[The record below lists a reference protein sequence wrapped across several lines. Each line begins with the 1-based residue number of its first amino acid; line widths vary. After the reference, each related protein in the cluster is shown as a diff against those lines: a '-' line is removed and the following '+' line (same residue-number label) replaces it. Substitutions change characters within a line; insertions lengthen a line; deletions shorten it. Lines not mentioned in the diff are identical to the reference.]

1 MLLTP
6 AAYNL
11 PLVLPGSY
19 FNGRAPLPPSG
30 PWLFP
35 NYSAT
40 YHIHYLR
47 YLYYLCYQD
56 ATGPYPTEISYEE
69 IAKAFSDKGHQCKKK
84 IRKILIG
91 EAPNVPGTYFYNP
104 ATSVTSGGSFYS
116 PIVTALFPA
125 GTVFANR
132 IDFLMACARAGFLL
146 MDLFPYDGGVYPAT
160 PTAYR
165 SAFCG
170 SPQPYTYTIIQRLYD
185 ISCCLEDT
193 FSIAFSLIRIGNPIL
208 SDPTSVA
215 EFNDF
220 LLANRKA
227 LNPAG
232 PLDALR
238 GAPIPGASDYVR
250 VVGKRGPFGPVAGL
264 LTTAGF

>member
-30 PWLFP
+30 PWLYP
-35 NYSAT
+35 NYFAT

-56 ATGPYPTEISYEE
+56 ATGPYPTELSQEE
-69 IAKAFSDKGHQCKKK
+69 IEKSFSRKSHTCKKK

-104 ATSVTSGGSFYS
+104 ATPVTSGGPFYS
-116 PIVTALFPA
+116 PIVTSLFPA
-125 GTVFANR
+125 GTVFGSR
-132 IDFLMACARAGFLL
+132 TDFLIACARAGFLL

-160 PTAYR
+160 PTAYQ

-170 SPQPYTYTIIQRLYD
+170 SPQPFGYNIISKLNAL
-185 ISCCLEDT
+185 SCCIEDT

-208 SDPTSVA
+208 SDPA
-215 EFNDF
+215 CIAAFNAF
-220 LLANRKA
+220 LLAKGKA

-232 PLDALR
+232 PLEVLR
-238 GAPIPGASDYVR
+238 GAAIPGAADYVR
-250 VVGKRGPFGPVAGL
+250 VAGQRGLFGPSSGI
-264 LTTAGF
+264 LTLAGF

>member
-1 MLLTP
+1 L
-6 AAYNL
+6 
-11 PLVLPGSY
+11 S
-19 FNGRAPLPPSG
+19 
-30 PWLFP
+30 
-35 NYSAT
+35 
-40 YHIHYLR
+40 
-47 YLYYLCYQD
+47 YQD

-69 IAKAFSDKGHQCKKK
+69 ISKAFSEKGHQCKKK

-104 ATSVTSGGSFYS
+104 ATPVTGSPFYS
-116 PIVTALFPA
+116 PIVAALFPA

-193 FSIAFSLIRIGNPIL
+193 FSIAFALIRIGNPIL

-220 LLANRKA
+220 LLANGKA

-238 GAPIPGASDYVR
+238 GAPIPGASNYTR
-250 VVGKRGPFGPVAGL
+250 VVGMTGPFGPVAGL